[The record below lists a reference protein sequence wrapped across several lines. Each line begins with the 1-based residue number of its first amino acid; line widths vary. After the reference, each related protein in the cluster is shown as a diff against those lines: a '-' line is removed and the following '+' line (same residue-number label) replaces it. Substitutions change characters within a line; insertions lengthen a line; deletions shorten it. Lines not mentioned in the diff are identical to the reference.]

1 MANLKDNY
9 DVIVIGGGMGGLT
22 CGTLLAK
29 QGLDVL
35 VAERLPRPGGYCSSL
50 RDEGF
55 SFDPAVGILEGC
67 DKGGVVY
74 QTLTE
79 LNVERELELIKLDP
93 ANRVAGTD
101 FDILVAAREEGF
113 EDDLKRLSPGEGESI
128 HLFLEECKALYH
140 EMALV
145 SAGSPD
151 LMGLGQKI
159 GFMKDFLLKCSHLR
173 KYSAKSARE
182 VTHSFFTAPKL
193 RAVMHGVAI
202 FLDPD
207 TQASILMNI
216 IGMAANEDICY
227 PKQGGV
233 QALPNILVKAL
244 ERNGSQIALNTTVN
258 RILVEKGRAIG
269 VELEDGNQIRAKYVV
284 SNIDGKHTFL
294 KLVGEEYLSPKFIKE
309 LNTSKI
315 YGSVVSISLGVDM
328 DFRAIGIQS
337 SDLSYCPTNDI
348 GELFSGQPE
357 KSGLMVRL
365 HSLLDSTQAPLG
377 KSTVGIVACVSPITL
392 INYWKL
398 DKDGQKGKEYE
409 AVKENVAGKLIA
421 SVEKVVPGLS
431 EHIVY
436 KRIATP
442 ITFEKATLNSE
453 GSAMGWYPL
462 PGGKMR
468 SQKTPIKNLY
478 QAGHWTFPGGSV
490 PAVVASGRNAA
501 QLILKETQ

>member
-1 MANLKDNY
+1 MANLKSNY
-9 DVIVIGGGMGGLT
+9 DVVVVGGGMGGLT
-22 CGTLLAK
+22 CGALLAK
-29 QGLDVL
+29 EGLDIL
-35 VAERLPRPGGYCSSL
+35 VIERLPRPGGYCSSL

-79 LNVERELELIKLDP
+79 LNVEGELELIKLDP
-93 ANRVAGTD
+93 ANRVVGTD
-101 FDILVAAREEGF
+101 FDISVAAREEGF
-113 EDDLKRLSPGEGESI
+113 EDDLKRLSPGEGENI
-128 HLFLEECKALYH
+128 HLFLEECKALYR
-140 EMALV
+140 EMAVV
-145 SAGSPD
+145 SKGSLD
-151 LMGLGQKI
+151 LMGLGQKL
-159 GFMKDFLLKCSHLR
+159 GFMKDFLLKCPRLR
-173 KYSAKSARE
+173 KYSGKSAKE
-182 VTHSFFTAPKL
+182 VTRSFFTDPKL
-193 RAVMHGVAI
+193 RAIMHGTAI
-202 FLDPD
+202 FLDPG

-216 IGMAANEDICY
+216 IGMAANEDIYY
-227 PKQGGV
+227 PREGGI
-233 QALPNILVKAL
+233 QALPDIMVKAL
-244 ERNGSQIALNTTVN
+244 ERNGSQIALNTTVS
-258 RILVEKGRAIG
+258 RILVEKSRAIG
-269 VELEDGNQIRAKYVV
+269 VELDGGNQIKAKYVV
-284 SNIDGKHTFL
+284 SNIDGKNTFL
-294 KLVGEEYLSPKFIKE
+294 KLIGEEHLSPKFIKE

-328 DFRAIGIQS
+328 DFRAMGIQL
-337 SDLSYCPTNDI
+337 SDLSYCPTNNVD
-348 GELFSGQPE
+348 ELFSGQPE

-365 HSLLDSTQAPLG
+365 HSLLDSAQAPPG
-377 KSTVGIVACVSPITL
+377 KSTMGIVACFPYNFN
-392 INYWKL
+392 NYWKL
-398 DKDGQKGKEYE
+398 ANDGQKGKEYE
-409 AVKENVAGKLIA
+409 ALKGSVAGKLIA
-421 SVEKVVPGLS
+421 SMEKVVPGLS

-442 ITFEKATLNSE
+442 ITFEQATLNSE